1 LNISEFL
8 STLPQDVV
16 KGGGVVLKDNV
27 LTRMFKLAGL
37 RKSDVF
43 CHLGCGDGSAVALA
57 AREYRVKRSIGI
69 EIDGATA
76 EKAKRKIARLKNAE
90 IIAADIRD
98 ADLSKATVVLF
109 WFSNPEIVDAMTKK
123 FRKSLRAGARVIT
136 VWSPPGM
143 MLPHKVDFP
152 FFVCKKPFRY
162 ATSVRQQIKSIYGT
176 NCIDFTASWLL
187 AEKYIDALEV
197 VPQEYRRFVNILQS
211 MVVWINAWNM
221 GVACEDGVPP
231 PVQSYLGILK
241 EFFQIDLSDMFTRS
255 PKEES
260 AIPPE
265 RMGCC

>member
-1 LNISEFL
+1 MNISEFL

-16 KGGGVVLKDNV
+16 RGEGVSLKESVLK
-27 LTRMFKLAGL
+27 RMFKLAGL
-37 RKSDVF
+37 RRSDVF
-43 CHLGCGDGSAVALA
+43 CYLGCGDGGAVALA
-57 AREYRVKRSIGI
+57 AKEYGVKRSIGV
-69 EIDGATA
+69 ENDEGTA
-76 EKAKRKIARLKNAE
+76 ARAKKKIAGLRNAE
-90 IIAADIRD
+90 IITADIRD
-98 ADLSKATVVLF
+98 ADISQATVVLF
-109 WFSNPEIVDAMTKK
+109 WFSDPEIVDVMTKK
-123 FRKSLRAGARVIT
+123 FRRSLGAGARVIT

-162 ATSVRQQIKSIYGT
+162 ATSIRQQIKAVYGT

-197 VPQEYRRFVNILQS
+197 VPQQYRRFVNMLQS

-241 EFFQIDLSDMFTRS
+241 EFFQLDLSDMFTRD
-255 PKEES
+255 PKDES
-260 AIPPE
+260 AAPD